1 MKPWNCEVWGSVC
14 VDWWSTSLHNSSA
27 ALKMTDVEKGHTSQL
42 KLVVGILLLQTLKKK
57 LYVVHNCLAHC
68 LYISRH
74 SDNTSKGVKKQRL
87 ISIELIKKVCHNRY
101 FLVSFLFYKRI
112 YLLGL
117 YHKYFIASTFKI
129 CSFSK
134 LFYCP

>member
-1 MKPWNCEVWGSVC
+1 MKLWGVRFCVC
-14 VDWWSTSLHNSSA
+14 GLMVHQSAQQLSCSKNDRCREGPHFSTQISCRNSASA
-27 ALKMTDVEKGHTSQL
+27 DFE
-42 KLVVGILLLQTLKKK
+42 KK